1 MDEEAVKSYK
11 NLINKLDKLQLNL
24 ELLKQFVILFSK
36 YDEVI
41 AEDDDGEERIA
52 NFVRRFAG

>member
-24 ELLKQFVILFSK
+24 ELLKQFVILLSK
-36 YDEVI
+36 YDEVLT
-41 AEDDDGEERIA
+41 EDDDGEERIA
-52 NFVRRFAG
+52 NFVSKFAG